1 MESCYMLSP
10 LDGSPTSMMKNAD
23 SIMGKQINVLW
34 SWASECG
41 DWEMEDTNAIFYFAK
56 EAT

>member
-1 MESCYMLSP
+1 MLSP

-41 DWEMEDTNAIFYFAK
+41 EWEMEDTNAIFYFAK
-56 EAT
+56 EAS